1 MPLVPILIVLLLIPL
16 GIALTPLLLVQRYR
30 VGTSRQRARG
40 WLITINVAGL
50 ALSALLFLVTAAI
63 TNVWV
68 PQAFVYALGGFAAGL
83 GLGVLGLAAT
93 RWEMGADAVHYT
105 PNRWLVLAIMVVVS
119 SRLVYG
125 LWRAWQAWRFTDDDT
140 GWLAAAGVAGSLAA
154 GAVVLG
160 YYLAYWLG
168 VRRRLQLQRQMVVF
182 IEPPRRERRRG

>member
-105 PNRWLVLAIMVVVS
+105 PNRWLVLAIMVVVT
-119 SRLVYG
+119 SRLLYG